1 MRVSFDPAA
10 SEELDHIFKW
20 IARDNPRAAS
30 NLIARIEAKVMRLA
44 APTLSHMGRP
54 GLVAGTRELLEDP
67 YIIVYKVDDERGEI
81 VVVSVAHGAQKRKVE

>member
-44 APTLSHMGRP
+44 PDSESYGAAGLGRGHP
-54 GLVAGTRELLEDP
+54 
-67 YIIVYKVDDERGEI
+67 
-81 VVVSVAHGAQKRKVE
+81 